1 MGAENSVV
9 TEPEER
15 VLVIERVFDAPR
27 ALVFKAWTEPE
38 RMVRWFGPQG
48 FTTTVLKADFRP
60 GGDYR
65 FHMRSPEGADHWL
78 QGVYREVVEPERLI
92 STFCWADANGNPTG
106 PETLLTVTLDER
118 GAKTRLTLHQA
129 GFESVTARD
138 AHNGGWSSSL
148 ERLAEYLAK
157 A

>member
-15 VLVIERVFDAPR
+15 VLMIERVFDAPR

-60 GGDYR
+60 VGTIGFICAR
-65 FHMRSPEGADHWL
+65 PRAPTIGCKVSIARWWSPSG
-78 QGVYREVVEPERLI
+78 
-92 STFCWADANGNPTG
+92 
-106 PETLLTVTLDER
+106 
-118 GAKTRLTLHQA
+118 
-129 GFESVTARD
+129 
-138 AHNGGWSSSL
+138 
-148 ERLAEYLAK
+148 
-157 A
+157 

>member
-1 MGAENSVV
+1 MDAENSVV

-15 VLVIERVFDAPR
+15 VLMIERVFDAPR

-78 QGVYREVVEPERLI
+78 QGVYREVVEPEA
-92 STFCWADANGNPTG
+92 ADLHVLLGGRERQSHRSGNAVDGHP
-106 PETLLTVTLDER
+106 R
-118 GAKTRLTLHQA
+118 
-129 GFESVTARD
+129 
-138 AHNGGWSSSL
+138 
-148 ERLAEYLAK
+148 
-157 A
+157 

>member
-1 MGAENSVV
+1 
-9 TEPEER
+9 
-15 VLVIERVFDAPR
+15 
-27 ALVFKAWTEPE
+27 
-38 RMVRWFGPQG
+38 MVRPPG
-48 FTTTVLKADFRP
+48 LKADFRP

-118 GAKTRLTLHQA
+118 GAKTRLTLHQS

-148 ERLAEYLAK
+148 EPS
-157 A
+157 